1 MLTDQQLSE
10 FKALLKERY
19 GDLREEIRQ
28 ELLRCDEQQFID
40 IAGQVHDLEDES
52 VADVLVDLN
61 LAILDLHIEEI
72 RSIDAALIGVANGSY
87 GICADC
93 RTGISTDRLNACI
106 TAQRCTRCQT
116 SYEHNHMSFEG
127 HTL

>member
-10 FKALLKERY
+10 FKALLKVRY
-19 GDLREEIRQ
+19 IDLREEIRQ

-40 IAGQVHDLEDES
+40 IAGQVHDLEEES

-72 RSIDAALIGVANGSY
+72 RSIDAALIRIANGSY
-87 GICADC
+87 GICVDC
-93 RTGISTDRLNACI
+93 KTGISTDRLNACI